1 MTKTLPHEPSTPSGM
16 PAPVHVSAMDADA
29 AEARANAT
37 RLAEAARLAAL
48 PCVVQDCSAE
58 ALTLLGDADLKV
70 GDHTPRRRLAR
81 QCPDTGALLVETLAF
96 MPLGPRRGHVAH
108 VVLNHPTLRPY
119 RIETPLDLS
128 HNGSTRP
135 LCSHVEGFLARWPEH
150 SHALER
156 LVPIAMGMDAL
167 AVRLEAGRRMD
178 PHPVDEAAVAL
189 ANAVGRLRSH
199 ARADAGIDSPWLSL
213 HVECPTP
220 WTRADAWPTSSS
232 TRGSADRSLLTAE
245 GRAHIQTIL
254 PSACTV
260 SWSHVVPV
268 GFGHV
273 TSRLSIE
280 PLSIFII
287 PNPHGGAM
295 ERMRD
300 SARVAM
306 PSTHFALDR

>member
-1 MTKTLPHEPSTPSGM
+1 MTRRTDTP
-16 PAPVHVSAMDADA
+16 PTDLRPVHVSAMDADA
-29 AEARANAT
+29 ADARANAT

-48 PCVVQDCSAE
+48 PGVVRECTGGV
-58 ALTLLGDADLKV
+58 LTSFADADLKL
-70 GDHTPRRRLAR
+70 GDHTPHTCIERR
-81 QCPDTGALLVETLAF
+81 CPDTGALLVETLAF
-96 MPLGPRRGHVAH
+96 MQLGPRRGHVAH
-108 VVLNHPTLRPY
+108 VVLDHPTLRPY

-156 LVPIAMGMDAL
+156 LVPAALGMEAL
-167 AVRLEAGRRMD
+167 ALRLEAGRRMGN
-178 PHPVDEAAVAL
+178 HPVDDAAATL

-199 ARADAGIDSPWLSL
+199 ARADAGVASPWLSL

-245 GRAHIQTIL
+245 GREHLQTLL
-254 PSACTV
+254 PSACTI
-260 SWSHVVPV
+260 SWRHVVPV
-268 GFGHV
+268 GSGQV

-280 PLSIFII
+280 PLSIFVI
-287 PNPHGGAM
+287 PNPRGGAM

-306 PSTHFALDR
+306 PSSHFALDR